1 MGFFKNLFMLK
12 YVFSHKQRYM
22 VNITISVPQELYDK
36 MKKYSEVRWSEVVR
50 KALADYVRR
59 LETVEG
65 GVVSSEKLATM
76 LKDANLDVSCV
87 DLEKAVEY
95 YEEAKKLE

>member
-1 MGFFKNLFMLK
+1 MLK